1 MDQTVNLTRELRW
14 FESTSP
20 HQIGG
25 EMELLITGVVTAI
38 IIYFAFIRNDDYD
51 TNGNSGRNDSSRTI
65 TDNDELK

>member
-1 MDQTVNLTRELRW
+1 
-14 FESTSP
+14 
-20 HQIGG
+20 
-25 EMELLITGVVTAI
+25 MELLITGVVTAI